1 MAVARTTTAL
11 LMSSASVPPLAM
23 TTTRIVLS
31 SNSGLSAPWRRP
43 IQPRALPPQS
53 FVSQPRSE
61 PPLSSPLLSTL
72 VFFPLHI
79 PSVLSPSTLLRSL
92 FPPSPF
98 LSGLPPIRLH
108 SFPRGK
114 QSQILMPTSFM
125 AKMASF
131 LLPPLRFFV
140 FDIMGRFGG
149 RLHRQV
155 DCMRPLRLLVLHSH
169 FNHHE
174 TCCPTAASS
183 LLVLPAFLPWAY
195 SRESVYPFHHFAV
208 SPATDARA
216 RADARADGRTEAT
229 MMWMKETRFVLE
241 RGSERASASG
251 DS

>member
-61 PPLSSPLLSTL
+61 PPLSSPLLSTH

-98 LSGLPPIRLH
+98 PSGLPPIRLH

-149 RLHRQV
+149 SLHRQV
-155 DCMRPLRLLVLHSH
+155 DCMRPLRLLVLHCTRTS
-169 FNHHE
+169 
-174 TCCPTAASS
+174 TIMKPVVRRPQARSSSS
-183 LLVLPAFLPWAY
+183 LLSCLGRIP
-195 SRESVYPFHHFAV
+195 ENPFTHFII
-208 SPATDARA
+208 SPSLRRRTDRGDDDVDERNSLCSRA
-216 RADARADGRTEAT
+216 RKRA
-229 MMWMKETRFVLE
+229 
-241 RGSERASASG
+241 SEGASASG